1 MEGPLGGVLNFRSA
15 SPSGSPAI
23 YWSKSSSR
31 QQYDPRVY
39 EHRLATSGEIRAGV
53 ADLSEQLRFETL
65 TVAGHR
71 YLWLTGMLRWAFEI
85 ELPIVK
91 QDEFELAADLGW
103 VRHIQEEFEQ
113 CGPNGSDADVPV
125 MRQFNWPRRPGVQG
139 PPSFVGRG
147 RRSVWGR

>member
-23 YWSKSSSR
+23 HWSKSSSR

-53 ADLSEQLRFETL
+53 ADLSEQLPFETL

-71 YLWLTGMLRWAFEI
+71 YLWLTGMLKWAFEI
-85 ELPIVK
+85 ELSIVK
-91 QDEFELAADLGW
+91 QGEFELAADLGW
-103 VRHIQEEFEQ
+103 VRHIQEES
-113 CGPNGSDADVPV
+113 NSAVP
-125 MRQFNWPRRPGVQG
+125 MAPTPMFR
-139 PPSFVGRG
+139 
-147 RRSVWGR
+147 